1 MNRGEV
7 DKVVKVLYN
16 TFLTESKQMSKT
28 YIVQIQGWGDRED
41 EFYNMGAYST
51 RAKAEAA
58 LEDLLV
64 QWEADGC
71 DREDVVYEIEPMTID
86 A

>member
-1 MNRGEV
+1 VRFAIIHT
-7 DKVVKVLYN
+7 Y
-16 TFLTESKQMSKT
+16 TEGAKMSKT
-28 YIVQIQGWGDRED
+28 YIVQIQGWGDSED

-64 QWEADGC
+64 QWEADGQ
-71 DREDVVYEIEPMTID
+71 DRADVVYEIEPMTID

>member
-1 MNRGEV
+1 M
-7 DKVVKVLYN
+7 
-16 TFLTESKQMSKT
+16 QKT
-28 YIVQIQGWGDRED
+28 YIVQVQGWGGSED

-58 LEDLLV
+58 LEEMLV
-64 QWEADGC
+64 EWEADGG
-71 DREDVVYEIEPMTID
+71 DRADVVYEIETLTVD

>member
-1 MNRGEV
+1 
-7 DKVVKVLYN
+7 
-16 TFLTESKQMSKT
+16 MSKV
-28 YIVQIQGWGDRED
+28 YIVQIQGWGDSED

-58 LEDLLV
+58 LEEMLQ
-64 QWEADGC
+64 QWEADGG
-71 DREDVVYEIEPMTID
+71 DRDDVVYEIDVNTVD

>member
-1 MNRGEV
+1 
-7 DKVVKVLYN
+7 
-16 TFLTESKQMSKT
+16 MSKA
-28 YIVQIQGWGDRED
+28 YIVQIQGWGDSED

-58 LEDLLV
+58 LEEMLV

-71 DREDVVYEIEPMTID
+71 DRADVVYEIEPMTID

>member
-1 MNRGEV
+1 M
-7 DKVVKVLYN
+7 
-16 TFLTESKQMSKT
+16 TKT
-28 YIVQIQGWGDRED
+28 YIVQIEGWGDSED

-58 LEDLLV
+58 LEELLV
-64 QWEADGC
+64 QWEADGG
-71 DREDVVYEIEPMTID
+71 DRDDVVYEVEVMTVD

>member
-1 MNRGEV
+1 
-7 DKVVKVLYN
+7 
-16 TFLTESKQMSKT
+16 MSKV
-28 YIVQIQGWGDRED
+28 YIVQIQGWGDSED

-58 LEDLLV
+58 LEEHLQ
-64 QWEADGC
+64 QWEADGM
-71 DREDVVYEIEPMTID
+71 DRDDVVSDIEVITVD

>member
-1 MNRGEV
+1 MN
-7 DKVVKVLYN
+7 KV
-16 TFLTESKQMSKT
+16 
-28 YIVQIQGWGDRED
+28 YIVQVQGWGDSED

-58 LEDLLV
+58 LEEMLV
-64 QWEADGC
+64 QWEEDGG
-71 DREDVVYEIEPMTID
+71 DRADVVYEIDVNTVD

>member
-1 MNRGEV
+1 
-7 DKVVKVLYN
+7 
-16 TFLTESKQMSKT
+16 MSKV
-28 YIVQIQGWGDRED
+28 YIVMIQGWGDSED

-58 LEDLLV
+58 LEEMLQ
-64 QWEADGC
+64 QWEEDGG
-71 DREDVVYEIEPMTID
+71 DRADVVYEIDVNTVD

>member
-1 MNRGEV
+1 
-7 DKVVKVLYN
+7 
-16 TFLTESKQMSKT
+16 MSKV
-28 YIVQIQGWGDRED
+28 YIVQIQGWGDSED

-58 LEDLLV
+58 LEDMLQ
-64 QWEADGC
+64 QWEEDGG
-71 DREDVVYEIEPMTID
+71 DRADVVYEIDVNTVD

>member
-1 MNRGEV
+1 
-7 DKVVKVLYN
+7 
-16 TFLTESKQMSKT
+16 MSKV
-28 YIVQIQGWGDRED
+28 YIVQIQGWGDSED

-58 LEDLLV
+58 LEDLLQ

-71 DREDVVYEIEPMTID
+71 DRDDVVYEIDVNTVD

>member
-1 MNRGEV
+1 
-7 DKVVKVLYN
+7 
-16 TFLTESKQMSKT
+16 MSKV
-28 YIVQIQGWGDRED
+28 YIVQIQGWGDSED

-58 LEDLLV
+58 LEEMLH
-64 QWEADGC
+64 QWEEDGG
-71 DREDVVYEIEPMTID
+71 DRDEVVYEIDVNTVD

>member
-1 MNRGEV
+1 
-7 DKVVKVLYN
+7 
-16 TFLTESKQMSKT
+16 MSKV
-28 YIVQIQGWGDRED
+28 YIVQIQGWGDVED
-41 EFYNMGAYST
+41 EFYNMGTYST

-58 LEDLLV
+58 LEEMLQ

-71 DREDVVYEIEPMTID
+71 DRDDVVYEIDVNTVD

>member
-1 MNRGEV
+1 
-7 DKVVKVLYN
+7 
-16 TFLTESKQMSKT
+16 MSKV
-28 YIVQIQGWGDRED
+28 YIVQVLGWGDSED

-58 LEDLLV
+58 LEELLV
-64 QWEADGC
+64 QWEEDGM
-71 DREDVVYEIEPMTID
+71 DRDDVVHEIEVVTVD